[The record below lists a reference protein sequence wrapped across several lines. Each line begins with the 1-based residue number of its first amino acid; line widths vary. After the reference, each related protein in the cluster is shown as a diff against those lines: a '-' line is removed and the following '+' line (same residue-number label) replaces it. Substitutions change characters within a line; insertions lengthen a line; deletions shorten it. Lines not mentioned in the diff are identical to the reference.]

1 MDGYRDIWNIYD
13 NFKKDE
19 KNILDIVIE
28 NGFKCVNCNHIE
40 YDTDHVCTNCG
51 LMNNN
56 DKIYDNN
63 INYDTNTEMTVL
75 NYPKKKYNY
84 DKNNHLCKMKT
95 WYENTS
101 EEKNEYKLLLYT
113 KKICNSLEINS
124 YIDYICDLVNKVLK
138 CIKLNDGTKRSRV
151 KDGIIVVCIYYTYK
165 KHNLQNYTFTLQNIA
180 KKLDLNIKYISKA
193 EITILELI
201 NKKKISMDRNI
212 LLNIDTSLNILPDIK
227 LQFRLYFDHS
237 KSKACFGLVRSE
249 IDVLFKELESLLKYY
264 ENNELFNN
272 HTPFSI
278 TVGCLYYLLKQKYDS
293 DIILLSNVY
302 NISHITILKIYKNLV
317 QHININ

>member
-1 MDGYRDIWNIYD
+1 MNGYGYRDIWSIYD
-13 NFKKDE
+13 NLKKDE
-19 KNILDIVIE
+19 KNTVDISIV
-28 NGFKCVNCNHIE
+28 NGFKCVKCNHIE
-40 YDTDHVCTNCG
+40 YDTDYVCTNCG

-63 INYDTNTEMTVL
+63 INYDNNNNEMTIL
-75 NYPKKKYNY
+75 NYPRKKHNY

-138 CIKLNDGTKRSRV
+138 CVKLNDGTKRSRV

-165 KHNLQNYTFTLQNIA
+165 KHNLHNYTFTLQNLA

-201 NKKKISMDRNI
+201 SKKKILMDRNV
-212 LLNIDTSLNILPDIK
+212 LLNIDTSFNILPDIK
-227 LQFRLYFDHS
+227 SQFIDHT
-237 KSKACFGLVRSE
+237 KTKACFNMNDNRDE
-249 IDVLFKELESLLKYY
+249 IDILFNDLESLLKYY

-278 TVGCLYYLLKQKYDS
+278 TVGCLYYLLKQKYDT
-293 DIILLSNVY
+293 DVILISNIY
-302 NISHITILKIYKNLV
+302 NISNITILKIYKHLV
-317 QHININ
+317 NINL

>member
-302 NISHITILKIYKNLV
+302 NISHITILKIYKHLV